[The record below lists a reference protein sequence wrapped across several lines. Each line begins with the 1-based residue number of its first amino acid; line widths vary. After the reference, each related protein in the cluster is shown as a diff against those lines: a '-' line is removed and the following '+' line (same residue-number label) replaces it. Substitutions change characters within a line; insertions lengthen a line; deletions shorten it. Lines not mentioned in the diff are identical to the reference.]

1 MTNQAKTD
9 NQAKNGWGFDRL
21 ARYKMEHER
30 QGDFAIL
37 SDEPGRKSY
46 LCTHPDAVAQIL
58 TEGDKRFRRAP
69 QFIETMRRMTG
80 EGLITSEDDSWKS
93 QRTVI
98 EIGFSEERYEEMIR
112 ATASAVNIV
121 NNEWSGAAFETNLH
135 EQMQRLSYLSIMEFM
150 FGADKGTEV
159 FDYKST
165 MVEALIELSTAVDR
179 YNRGLPQ
186 NPEVFS
192 TSFIKMDDALGLIV
206 TRRMSGTKPT
216 GDFLSHLIE
225 SYTSSDRRCNWTR
238 VFDELKTLLIVGN
251 QSVASGL
258 SWLFYLLDRHPAV
271 KQKYLEEISSLA
283 KSRSVSL
290 NELES
295 LRFSR
300 AILQETLR
308 LYPPVW
314 SVDRVA
320 TSDEIVSG
328 RTVEAGSHVV
338 VCQWLTHR
346 HKDFWEH
353 PERFNPDRFLDS
365 SQPLSH
371 EYAYFPYGGG
381 RRACVVEKFAEL
393 QMMTA
398 MVILGQ
404 AFEIEFVS
412 QTEIDAVGSFVL
424 VPEDDMQVRITK
436 R

>member
-1 MTNQAKTD
+1 
-9 NQAKNGWGFDRL
+9 
-21 ARYKMEHER
+21 
-30 QGDFAIL
+30 
-37 SDEPGRKSY
+37 
-46 LCTHPDAVAQIL
+46 
-58 TEGDKRFRRAP
+58 
-69 QFIETMRRMTG
+69 
-80 EGLITSEDDSWKS
+80 
-93 QRTVI
+93 
-98 EIGFSEERYEEMIR
+98 
-112 ATASAVNIV
+112 
-121 NNEWSGAAFETNLH
+121 
-135 EQMQRLSYLSIMEFM
+135 
-150 FGADKGTEV
+150 
-159 FDYKST
+159 
-165 MVEALIELSTAVDR
+165 
-179 YNRGLPQ
+179 
-186 NPEVFS
+186 PEVFS

-365 SQPLSH
+365 SQPLS
-371 EYAYFPYGGG
+371 
-381 RRACVVEKFAEL
+381 
-393 QMMTA
+393 
-398 MVILGQ
+398 
-404 AFEIEFVS
+404 
-412 QTEIDAVGSFVL
+412 
-424 VPEDDMQVRITK
+424 
-436 R
+436 